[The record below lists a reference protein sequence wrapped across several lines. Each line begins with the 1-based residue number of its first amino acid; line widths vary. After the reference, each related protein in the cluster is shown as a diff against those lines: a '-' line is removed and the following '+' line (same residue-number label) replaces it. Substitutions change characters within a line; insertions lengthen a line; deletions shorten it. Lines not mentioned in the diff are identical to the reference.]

1 MHHFVRNIALLR
13 DTGSAPIMNENGW
26 QLSNVVMQIIRTYG
40 APHVHAYYNV
50 LYLGERSVS

>member
-1 MHHFVRNIALLR
+1 MYHFVRNIALLR

-26 QLSNVVMQIIRTYG
+26 QLTNVVMQIIR